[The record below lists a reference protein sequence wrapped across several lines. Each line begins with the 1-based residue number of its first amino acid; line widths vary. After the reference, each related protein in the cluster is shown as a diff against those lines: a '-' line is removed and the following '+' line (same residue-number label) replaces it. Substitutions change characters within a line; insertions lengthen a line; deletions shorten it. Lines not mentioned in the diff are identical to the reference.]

1 MKMALLAFLCNF
13 MWKQEGIPVGC
24 VPLAAVA
31 VCCWGVCLSACWDTP
46 PGPGPGPGHVPPK
59 KLSFRFR
66 ISLSDM
72 TNYKSADF

>member
-1 MKMALLAFLCNF
+1 MPYVSMRLQVITKSIFFQNF
-13 MWKQEGIPVGC
+13 EAIKSDNTGYSIQ
-24 VPLAAVA
+24 
-31 VCCWGVCLSACWDTP
+31 
-46 PGPGPGPGHVPPK
+46 HVPPK

>member
-1 MKMALLAFLCNF
+1 MNSQILQSYRSRYLTA
-13 MWKQEGIPVGC
+13 E
-24 VPLAAVA
+24 
-31 VCCWGVCLSACWDTP
+31 D
-46 PGPGPGPGHVPPK
+46 VPPK

>member
-1 MKMALLAFLCNF
+1 MKIFAFARWEWVLK
-13 MWKQEGIPVGC
+13 WV
-24 VPLAAVA
+24 
-31 VCCWGVCLSACWDTP
+31 WTP
-46 PGPGPGPGHVPPK
+46 FESEIAFAFVWCEHNLRLHTDVPPK